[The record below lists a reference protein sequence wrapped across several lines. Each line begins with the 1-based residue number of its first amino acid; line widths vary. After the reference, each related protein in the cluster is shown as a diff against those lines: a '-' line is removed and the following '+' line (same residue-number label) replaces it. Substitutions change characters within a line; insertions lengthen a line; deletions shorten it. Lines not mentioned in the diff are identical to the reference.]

1 MKLTREQ
8 VSQLSDVELNLAM
21 IWLYWDKKIQKNY
34 TYMCSLYKFGLL
46 KTKIEYLT
54 DYNLTMPLVIK
65 HKILHSIHY
74 CASGLD
80 DKPIYKAYGQFK
92 CRTESEYCP
101 ALLRAYCECLV
112 LIAMEREE

>member
-8 VSQLSDVELNLAM
+8 VAQLSDVELNLAM

-54 DYNLTMPLVIK
+54 DYNLTMPLAFENK
-65 HKILHSIHY
+65 LSIFEE
-74 CASGLD
+74 LD
-80 DKPIYKAYGQFK
+80 LYAVEVAPLNQSIIRLANKNP
-92 CRTESEYCP
+92 
-101 ALLRAYCECLV
+101 LRAICEV
-112 LIAMEREE
+112 LLMIAMERDK